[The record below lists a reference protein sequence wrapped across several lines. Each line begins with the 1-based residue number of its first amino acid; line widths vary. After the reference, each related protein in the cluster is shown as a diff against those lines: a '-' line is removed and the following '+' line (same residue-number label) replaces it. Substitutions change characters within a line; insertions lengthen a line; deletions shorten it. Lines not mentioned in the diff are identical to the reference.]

1 MAVHRFI
8 ATIVLLAVA
17 ITFAFIGIAWIL
29 TTINSMM
36 WKPEILK
43 ITKAEIN
50 QLPNGSWALTIEAIN
65 VGEGKAEI
73 YRIVIENYEEIK
85 EPEQGL
91 PWVIEPGH
99 SDIKTFILSKSYTY
113 GALYTIRLY
122 LKSGTVY
129 TFLEYKAMTR

>member
-1 MAVHRFI
+1 MTVHRFI

-17 ITFAFIGIAWIL
+17 ISFAFIGIAWIS
-29 TTINSMM
+29 TTISSMM

-43 ITKAEIN
+43 ILKAEIN

-99 SDIKTFILSKSYTY
+99 SGSKTFILSKSYTY

-122 LKSGTVY
+122 LKSGTMY

>member
-17 ITFAFIGIAWIL
+17 ITFAFIGIAWIS

-99 SDIKTFILSKSYTY
+99 SGNKTFILSKSYTY

>member
-1 MAVHRFI
+1 
-8 ATIVLLAVA
+8 
-17 ITFAFIGIAWIL
+17 
-29 TTINSMM
+29 
-36 WKPEILK
+36 K

-99 SDIKTFILSKSYTY
+99 SGNKTFILSKSYTY